1 MEKTVARVIDL
12 NELDALAA
20 VGGNDTDPQPAAVTT
35 PACAIIAT
43 ITVISIISGCLTTV
57 KEICY

>member
-20 VGGNDTDPQPAAVTT
+20 AGGNDTDPKPAAVTT

-43 ITVISIISGCLTTV
+43 ITVISIISG
-57 KEICY
+57 

>member
-20 VGGNDTDPQPAAVTT
+20 VGGNDTDPM
-35 PACAIIAT
+35 
-43 ITVISIISGCLTTV
+43 ISA
-57 KEICY
+57 Y

>member
-20 VGGNDTDPQPAAVTT
+20 VGGNDTDPKPAAVTA

>member
-1 MEKTVARVIDL
+1 M
-12 NELDALAA
+12 
-20 VGGNDTDPQPAAVTT
+20 NDIKE
-35 PACAIIAT
+35 AIKDSDIIILAT

>member
-20 VGGNDTDPQPAAVTT
+20 VGGNDTDPKPAAVTT

-43 ITVISIISGCLTTV
+43 ITVISIISG
-57 KEICY
+57 